1 MQTMATAP
9 SHFTAFAEA
18 RRQVWINRLLGF
30 LVLASAVAALWFAA
44 TYHTT
49 VFKKEAPVSMLMP
62 VEAPPP
68 PPPPKEQQS
77 QETAQAIEQPIAPQQ
92 TQTPKDNAI
101 TQNAEAQIG
110 GDAYGIGSGSG
121 EGMRGGGVAGMLSRG
136 PYANYMAQAIRQAV
150 NRNATLRDKTFKVSV
165 GLWLTPAGKI
175 TKAVLRSSTGSDEI
189 DRELQGLLA
198 AMPPFAEAPPQS
210 ILDTQP
216 VNMTIDIRKS
226 L

>member
-1 MQTMATAP
+1 
-9 SHFTAFAEA
+9 
-18 RRQVWINRLLGF
+18 
-30 LVLASAVAALWFAA
+30 
-44 TYHTT
+44 
-49 VFKKEAPVSMLMP
+49 MLMP

-68 PPPPKEQQS
+68 PSPKEVQP
-77 QETAQAIEQPIAPQQ
+77 QETEQATPQPIAPQEM
-92 TQTPKDNAI
+92 TPKDNAI

-150 NRNATLRDKTFKVSV
+150 EKNGVLRNKAFKIAVS
-165 GLWLTPAGKI
+165 LWLSPTGKI
-175 TKAVLRSSTGSDEI
+175 SRAELRSSTGSSDF
-189 DRELQGLLA
+189 DHELQSLLTQ
-198 AMPPFAEAPPQS
+198 MPSFDQAPPQS

-216 VNMTIDIRKS
+216 VNMTIDLRKS